1 MRKTAKL
8 TEPRN
13 RTAVPMNAPS
23 PHVEEGITV
32 GETELGWVRGTGI
45 DIAMRR
51 QPLTRRVAH
60 CLRVAPPSPT
70 GGRFPQL
77 NTIK

>member
-1 MRKTAKL
+1 
-8 TEPRN
+8 
-13 RTAVPMNAPS
+13 VG
-23 PHVEEGITV
+23 EGITV
-32 GETELGWVRGTGI
+32 GETELGWVRGTGF

-51 QPLTRRVAH
+51 QPLTRRAAH
-60 CLRVAPPSPT
+60 CVRVAPPSPT